1 MEEIHFEIRRFPCI
15 PNPRDRKAKA
25 AKLLILSQG
34 GSFFRFSIDGYSNVT
49 DLLKYLQDKFSLGE
63 GTILDAIDGM
73 AEVFSP
79 EMGVRVKDVWGLSEV
94 IDGLETITFTGFAFT
109 QDELLKKSELFIS
122 SVKSL
127 KDFLTSAIASA
138 EKGMLDIESWKI

>member
-73 AEVFSP
+73 AEVFSRP
-79 EMGVRVKDVWGLSEV
+79 
-94 IDGLETITFTGFAFT
+94 
-109 QDELLKKSELFIS
+109 
-122 SVKSL
+122 
-127 KDFLTSAIASA
+127 
-138 EKGMLDIESWKI
+138 